1 MDGAQSRKYALKGLL
16 LLLQFY
22 TILSPRDAHRLI
34 WNRSVKA
41 KHGMGGNIPLDL
53 ALEHYNRVLKEVIK
67 NMGPNPSNKTAISRF
82 CKSISIN
89 KQLMDNFDLD
99 CKVLKQSGL
108 HIQKKCLGDLNKI
121 VNE

>member
-1 MDGAQSRKYALKGLL
+1 MLEILINVHENGWRQSRKYALEGLH
-16 LLLQFY
+16 LLLQFH

-67 NMGPNPSNKTAISRF
+67 KMGPK
-82 CKSISIN
+82 
-89 KQLMDNFDLD
+89 
-99 CKVLKQSGL
+99 
-108 HIQKKCLGDLNKI
+108 HIQ
-121 VNE
+121 